1 MIDKIKQLVDASF
14 DEIVEI
20 RRYIHKNPE
29 LSFNEH
35 KTSAYIKSILIG
47 WGLSLIHI

>member
-1 MIDKIKQLVDASF
+1 MINKIKQLTESAF

-29 LSFNEH
+29 LSFKEH
-35 KTSAYIKSILIG
+35 KT
-47 WGLSLIHI
+47 